1 MTQRCALCG
10 RLTLHPAAY
19 IAGRA
24 IGPKCARRAGLIDV
38 KRRTRMADSSRP
50 RVVADG
56 MTPDM
61 FMEIA
66 A

>member
-1 MTQRCALCG
+1 MTPRCALCG

-24 IGPKCARRAGLIDV
+24 IGPKCARKAGLVDV
-38 KRRTRMADSSRP
+38 KRRPRTADSSRP
-50 RVVADG
+50 RVVADSL
-56 MTPDM
+56 TPDM